1 MDKIS
6 VGLIGFGT
14 VGAGVVKIL
23 QENADLFEA
32 RVGHPIS
39 LKRIADLDI
48 ESDRG
53 VQVDRS
59 LLTTNARE
67 ILEDPEISIVVELI
81 GGFEPAA
88 SFILE
93 AFRNGKHVVT
103 ANKALLAEQGDRIFH
118 AAHESRKE
126 IAFEAAVAGAIPI
139 LRSIKEGLVANR
151 YERVMAILNGTCNY
165 ILTAMDENPGVQFDA
180 VLKEAQELGYA
191 EADPTLDV
199 EGIDA
204 AHKLVL
210 MLSMTHGIRVP
221 LKDIYVEGISRIS
234 PLDVEMAR
242 QFSYKIKLLAVI
254 IDRGDKV
261 EARLHPTMIPR
272 THPLAQVDG
281 VFNGIYLR
289 GDMAGDQLFYG
300 RGAGKEPT
308 ASAVLGD
315 IVEIARNMIQG
326 EGQPNGRRVPPL
338 GYMEQK
344 ITSSGIMHMNDIV
357 TNYYLRIQ
365 AVDSPGV
372 LSRIAG
378 IMADHQISIHSV
390 IQKGR
395 RESGPVPVIF
405 LTHMA
410 READLLAA
418 VERIGKE
425 DIVGEPPAIIRIE
438 DETLT

>member
-14 VGAGVVKIL
+14 VGTGVVKIL
-23 QENADLFEA
+23 QENADIFEA
-32 RVGHPIS
+32 RVGLPIS

-53 VQVDRS
+53 VEVDRAI
-59 LLTTNARE
+59 LTTNVRE

-81 GGFEPAA
+81 GGLEPAGC
-88 SFILE
+88 FIQE
-93 AFRNGKHVVT
+93 AFRKGKHVVT
-103 ANKALLAEQGDRIFH
+103 ANKALLAEQGERIFGE
-118 AAHESRKE
+118 AHKAGKE

-151 YERVMAILNGTCNY
+151 YEKVMAILNGTCNF
-165 ILTAMDENPGVQFDA
+165 ILTAMDENPGVEFTQ
-180 VLKEAQELGYA
+180 VLRQAQELGYA

-199 EGIDA
+199 DGIDA
-204 AHKLVL
+204 AHKLIL
-210 MLSMTHGIRVP
+210 ILSMTHGIRVP
-221 LKDIYVEGISRIS
+221 LDRIYVEGIRGIS

-254 IDRGDKV
+254 IDRGDQV

-289 GDMAGDQLFYG
+289 GDMVGDQLFYG
-300 RGAGKEPT
+300 RGAGQEPT

-326 EGQPNGRRVPPL
+326 HGSGRRVPPL
-338 GYMEQK
+338 GYPEEK
-344 ITSSGIMHMNDIV
+344 ITSHGVMKMSDIV
-357 TNYYLRIQ
+357 TNYYLRVQ
-365 AVDSPGV
+365 AVDRPGV
-372 LSRIAG
+372 LSKVAG
-378 IMADHQISIHSV
+378 IMADHRISIHSV

-395 RESGPVPVIF
+395 QVSGTVPVIF
-405 LTHMA
+405 LTHTA
-410 READLLAA
+410 READVLKAA
-418 VERIGKE
+418 ERIGAE
-425 DIVGEPPAIIRIE
+425 DMVGEPPVIIRIE